1 MPDILQFDFMQRALV
16 AGLLVGLI
24 CPVIGVF
31 IILRKQSLI
40 GDSLGHVAFTGV
52 AIGWLMKIYPVVS
65 AMIVTVL
72 TAIGIEEMRIRR
84 PAYSDMIL
92 AVFAYTGT
100 ACAVLFSSMAKTSS
114 VNLLGYLFGSI
125 VTVNAQDVITIAVLA
140 AGVLLTLA
148 LLFKQLLFVTFD
160 EDVARISGL
169 PVRKINLVLA
179 VLTALTVSVSM
190 RVVGILMVSALLVI
204 PVAASL
210 QISKSFKST
219 LINAVIISELSVVI
233 GLVASFY
240 LSFASGGT
248 IVLTA
253 ALAFVA
259 GFVYKQVMT
268 ERLGK
273 KTSLPGN
280 V

>member
-24 CPVIGVF
+24 CPAIGVF

-125 VTVNAQDVITIAVLA
+125 VTVNAQDVMTIAILA

-259 GFVYKQVMT
+259 GFVYKPVMT
-268 ERLGK
+268 DRLGK

>member
-24 CPVIGVF
+24 CPAIGVF

-169 PVRKINLVLA
+169 PVRTINLVLA

-210 QISKSFKST
+210 QISKSFTST

>member
-24 CPVIGVF
+24 CPAIGVF